1 MLVGYASNERYVAV
15 PNVLFEF
22 RSKTGQVTT
31 ATSTISGTVY
41 AEIEPGEYEV
51 VLGRDGYGSKIITI
65 NVSTDSPYQF

>member
-22 RSKTGQVTT
+22 RSKTGQATT
-31 ATSTISGTVY
+31 ATSTISGAVY

-65 NVSTDSPYQF
+65 TVSTD